1 MRDQA
6 DMKWKLS
13 SRRVVSFGHP
23 FLVGI
28 LNVTPDS
35 FSDGGELGT
44 VALVVERA
52 RAMVDQ
58 GADMLDIGG
67 ESTRPGAERVG
78 VEEQIRRVVP
88 MVEGIRSAGIEVPIS
103 VDTTREA
110 VARAALDAGGDVIND
125 VSAGE
130 EDSGMFAL
138 AGARGCGLI
147 LMHRVVVA
155 AQDRYSDAYAPD
167 GQEGGMPIAK
177 DVVRSVSRALGQC
190 RDKAIEAGV
199 DRDCIVLDPGLGFG
213 KGVEQNLELIRS
225 TGVLVG
231 MGHPVMSALS
241 RKSFVGRV
249 SLGRDSS
256 PDERLAG
263 TLAFSVMH
271 LQAGARLFRVHDV
284 GAHRQALDAAWAL
297 QRH

>member
-78 VEEQIRRVVP
+78 IEEQIRRVVP
-88 MVEGIRSAGIEVPIS
+88 MIEGIRSAGIELPIS
-103 VDTTREA
+103 VDTTRVA
-110 VARAALDAGGDVIND
+110 VARAALDVGADVIND

-147 LMHRVVVA
+147 LMHRVAVA
-155 AQDRYSDAYAPD
+155 AQDQYSDAYAPD

-177 DVVRSVSRALGQC
+177 DVVRSVSQALGRC
-190 RDKAIEAGV
+190 RDEAIAAGV

>member
-78 VEEQIRRVVP
+78 AQEQIRRVVP
-88 MVEGIRSAGIEVPIS
+88 MVEGIRSAGIDVPIS
-103 VDTTREA
+103 VDTTRVA
-110 VARAALDAGGDVIND
+110 VARAALDVGADVIND

-130 EDSGMFAL
+130 EDSGMFSL
-138 AGARGCGLI
+138 SGARGCGLI
-147 LMHRVVVA
+147 LMHRVVDSV
-155 AQDRYSDAYAPD
+155 QDRYSDAYGPD

-177 DVVRSVSRALGQC
+177 DVVRSVSRALGRC
-190 RDKAIEAGV
+190 RDEAIAAGV